1 MMPGTIGRVT
11 VGSKSKRYA
20 EIVTD
25 YLCFSIVLLLL
36 ASAVA
41 GLLGWFVLLSAY
53 L

>member
-1 MMPGTIGRVT
+1 MI
-11 VGSKSKRYA
+11 GSKSKRYA

-25 YLCFSIVLLLL
+25 YLCFSVVLLLL
-36 ASAVA
+36 AATVV